1 MWRLQKD
8 DKLVANGWRGID
20 INAALQRRQS
30 AILAG
35 NNVDFRLI
43 DVLSVS
49 EQRQRFLLGA
59 ILQSS

>member
-1 MWRLQKD
+1 MWRVQKG
-8 DKLVANGWRGID
+8 DKLVAHGWRGID
-20 INAALQRRQS
+20 VNAARQRRQS